1 MGKRNNLIGMRFGKL
16 TVTELAGIRERDHRT
31 MWLCICDC
39 GKEKIAPS
47 DLLYR
52 GDITS
57 CGCRKKEGMHTV
69 HHGTHTRLYTIW
81 RGMKYRC
88 YNPKQNRYDL
98 YGGRGIT
105 ICNEWL
111 RDFAVFR
118 DWALSHGYRDDLTID
133 RIDNDKGYCPE
144 NCRWATY
151 TEQIHNRRVL

>member
-1 MGKRNNLIGMRFGKL
+1 MGKRNNLAGMRFGKL
-16 TVTELAGIRERDHRT
+16 TVSEFAGIRERDHRT

-39 GKEKIAPS
+39 GNKKIAPS
-47 DLLYR
+47 NLLCR

-69 HHGTHTRLYTIW
+69 HKGTHTRLYTIW

-88 YNPKQNRYDL
+88 YYPTQSHYDL

-105 ICNEWL
+105 ICDEWL
-111 RDFAVFR
+111 CDFSVFR
-118 DWALSHGYRDDLTID
+118 DWALTHGYRDDLTID

-151 TEQIHNRRVL
+151 TEQIHNRRVP